1 MVNIIHVKHRKKTG
15 EFITVITDRI
25 IQAHL
30 LKKNVK

>member
-1 MVNIIHVKHRKKTG
+1 MLNIEKNG

-30 LKKNVK
+30 EKKKKKC